1 MTPSSS
7 NAWGLAGLCAL
18 PSAGHAEHPIIFFHK
33 DLKIPILQLEE
44 SFLTVTGDLLVSGT
58 SRDGASS
65 LGFSP
70 PAGSAPPGRSEPASF
85 PAPETSGHVR
95 AEDCRCRGAALG
107 LGLGGSFADSPRES
121 GGGGG
126 GISQGADRTKTEE
139 KKNTKTGKKTQTN
152 PKL

>member
-1 MTPSSS
+1 MLYRQPDTL
-7 NAWGLAGLCAL
+7 NVRL
-18 PSAGHAEHPIIFFHK
+18 IFFPK

-44 SFLTVTGDLLVSGT
+44 SFLTVTGDLLMSGT

-107 LGLGGSFADSPRES
+107 LGLGESFADSPGES
-121 GGGGG
+121 GGG
-126 GISQGADRTKTEE
+126 GISQGADRTKTERKK
-139 KKNTKTGKKTQTN
+139 KKNKDRKKNHKPTPN
-152 PKL
+152 CE